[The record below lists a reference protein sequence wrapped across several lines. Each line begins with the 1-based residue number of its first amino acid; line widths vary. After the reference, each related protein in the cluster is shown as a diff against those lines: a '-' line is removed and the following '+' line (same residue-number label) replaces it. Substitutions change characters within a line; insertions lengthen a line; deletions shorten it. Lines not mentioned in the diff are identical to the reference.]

1 MNLKERTFEEIL
13 RSPEGRT
20 LEFKASLP
28 KNSDLAKT
36 VVAFANDAGGE
47 IFIGVD
53 DRHRAVGVPEEELPR
68 IEEQLSNMIYDRC
81 YPSVLPDISFLSTG
95 GRSFVRVR
103 VYRGSMPPYYLKSEG
118 KVAGTYVRVGSS
130 NRLADDEII
139 AELERRRRNISFDG
153 EVVLEKPLA
162 ELDFREFRRIYE

>member
-13 RSPEGRT
+13 RSPEGRK

-53 DRHRAVGVPEEELPR
+53 DRHRVVGVPEEELPR
-68 IEEQLSNMIYDRC
+68 IEEQLSNMIYDRAILLFC
-81 YPSVLPDISFLSTG
+81 RIFRFFL
-95 GRSFVRVR
+95 R
-103 VYRGSMPPYYLKSEG
+103 
-118 KVAGTYVRVGSS
+118 AGAA
-130 NRLADDEII
+130 LCA
-139 AELERRRRNISFDG
+139 
-153 EVVLEKPLA
+153 
-162 ELDFREFRRIYE
+162 

>member
-1 MNLKERTFEEIL
+1 MKDRTIEEIL

-47 IFIGVD
+47 IFIGID
-53 DRHRAVGVPEEELPR
+53 DHHRPVGMPEIDLPQ

-81 YPSVLPDISFLSTG
+81 
-95 GRSFVRVR
+95 
-103 VYRGSMPPYYLKSEG
+103 
-118 KVAGTYVRVGSS
+118 
-130 NRLADDEII
+130 
-139 AELERRRRNISFDG
+139 
-153 EVVLEKPLA
+153 
-162 ELDFREFRRIYE
+162 

>member
-81 YPSVLPDISFLSTG
+81 YPSVL
-95 GRSFVRVR
+95 
-103 VYRGSMPPYYLKSEG
+103 GSL
-118 KVAGTYVRVGSS
+118 T
-130 NRLADDEII
+130 L
-139 AELERRRRNISFDG
+139 
-153 EVVLEKPLA
+153 
-162 ELDFREFRRIYE
+162 

>member
-20 LEFKASLP
+20 LEFKARLP

-95 GRSFVRVR
+95 GRSFVRVI
-103 VYRGSMPPYYLKSEG
+103 VYRGSMPPYYLKS
-118 KVAGTYVRVGSS
+118 
-130 NRLADDEII
+130 
-139 AELERRRRNISFDG
+139 
-153 EVVLEKPLA
+153 
-162 ELDFREFRRIYE
+162 